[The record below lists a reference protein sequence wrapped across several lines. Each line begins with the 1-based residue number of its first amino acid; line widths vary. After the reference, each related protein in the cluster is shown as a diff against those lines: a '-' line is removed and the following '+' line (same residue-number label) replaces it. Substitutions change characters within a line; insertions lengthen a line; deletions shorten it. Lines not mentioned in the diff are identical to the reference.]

1 MEVEGRVNVI
11 RRVLMSGTVALLG
24 VGVLGSAPVLAQARG
39 GVINVATVGEPPTL
53 DPMVSTADL
62 VGIITQHFFETLFT
76 FDKNWKV
83 TPLLAEAMPDISA
96 DGKVYT
102 IKLRQGVTFH
112 DGTTMTSADVVA
124 SLKRWMDVASRGK
137 QTAGFVESVEAVD
150 GSTVRLTL
158 KSPYAPLL
166 ALLAFN
172 NAAAVI
178 MPAGKMENPLKEP
191 VGTGPYKLKER
202 KADQYIQLV
211 RHDGYKAR
219 AGDPDGYGGARK
231 QLLDEIRFVPV
242 PDPNTRIEGAISGQY
257 DYVDALPVEA
267 FDRLKGKSTT
277 QPILLKPF
285 GWPVFVMNTKQGVMS
300 NLDARLAV
308 RTALS
313 EEDMLT
319 AAFGSKDFFALNA
332 AMFPPSYVWHTMAGT
347 ENAYNLAAPDKA
359 KELLKKASYDGK
371 PLRILTSRQYEFHYK
386 MAQVAAEYLKQ
397 GGFAVE
403 LMVVDWATLTQRR
416 TDPALWD
423 IYITHSPFLPEPAL
437 TGILSEASPGW
448 WTTPLRKKVVDAFN
462 SEPDPAKRPALW
474 AEVQKA
480 IYAEVPAIKIGDFNA
495 LSAQSPKVKGVDPAP
510 WPYFWNA
517 SVQ

>member
-1 MEVEGRVNVI
+1 MEGEGRVNVI
-11 RRVLMSGTVALLG
+11 RRLLLSGTVAMVG
-24 VGVLGSAPVLAQARG
+24 VGMLGSGPVLAQAKG

-112 DGTTMTSADVVA
+112 DGSTMTSADVVA
-124 SLKRWMDVASRGK
+124 SLKRWMEVASRGK

-150 GSTVRLTL
+150 GSTVKLTL

-191 VGTGPYKLKER
+191 VGTGPYRLKER

-211 RHDGYKAR
+211 RHDGYKSR
-219 AGDPDGYGGARK
+219 AGEPDGYGGARK

-332 AMFPPSYVWHTMAGT
+332 AMFPSSYIWHTTAGT

-495 LSAQSPKVKGVDPAP
+495 LSAQAPKVKGVDPAP